1 MNDSP
6 KYPKFVWIIGM
17 VVLVIIVG
25 YVLFSGQPV
34 QEIEFPGGR
43 AKFGPKPKDEAV
55 SFFISYTRDNH
66 VVEGS
71 LLSIWQVLVSLISM
85 LIINSRFT
93 QCHNGAEARRV
104 CVSY

>member
-1 MNDSP
+1 MNDSL

-25 YVLFSGQPV
+25 DVLFSGQPV

-66 VVEGS
+66 VVEGDAVVY
-71 LLSIWQVLVSLISM
+71 LA
-85 LIINSRFT
+85 
-93 QCHNGAEARRV
+93 GAGV
-104 CVSY
+104 TNLHVDHQ

>member
-6 KYPKFVWIIGM
+6 KHPKFVWIIGA

-43 AKFGPKPKDEAV
+43 AKFGPKPKDETV
-55 SFFISYTRDNH
+55 SFFISYTRDKH
-66 VVEGS
+66 VVEGDA
-71 LLSIWQVLVSLISM
+71 VVYVA
-85 LIINSRFT
+85 
-93 QCHNGAEARRV
+93 GAGVTNLHVDHQYPFHTMATTV
-104 CVSY
+104 PKP